1 MQCESFKFDALLKE
15 LGGSFADGFD
25 NCFHQVPD
33 LDLSHVSI
41 DVQAKT
47 LAQLVYFEGTN
58 ELFADKT
65 NPDPQG
71 DGDAV
76 QVDQEK
82 FVKDVARHLKGDQ
95 TVEKKIEDTP
105 VVQS

>member
-47 LAQLVYFEGTN
+47 LAQPVYSEGID

-65 NPDPQG
+65 NPNPQG
-71 DGDAV
+71 DRDAV

-82 FVKDVARHLKGDQ
+82 FIEDVTRHLKGDQ
-95 TVEKKIEDTP
+95 TVEKKIKDTP
-105 VVQS
+105 VIHS